1 MRKPASVVLLG
12 WLAVTIVVG
21 IATSGSLLMIDTL
34 PVMLR
39 WQIVLPVA
47 TYLLTSIAGPVQASI
62 AGVVAVG
69 LVATNARIGPEI
81 AIVQLSATIA
91 YVISIVLIRKLLA
104 NRTHSMIAID
114 ALSITVAYVVYLF
127 VISTPDIALYGLNG
141 VGYAVLGLML
151 PTGFVGVTNLFLIL
165 PLALSI
171 GLVARR
177 PSVLSS
183 SANRQ
188 RDLS

>member
-12 WLAVTIVVG
+12 GLAVAIVVA
-21 IATSGSLLMIDTL
+21 IAISGSFLMLDTL
-34 PVMLR
+34 PVALR

-47 TYLLTSIAGPVQASI
+47 TYLLTSIAGPVQALI

-81 AIVQLSATIA
+81 AIVQLSAIIA
-91 YVISIVLIRKLLA
+91 YVICIVLIRKLLA
-104 NRTHSMIAID
+104 NRTHSVIAID
-114 ALSITVAYVVYLF
+114 AFSITVAYAVYLF

-151 PTGFVGVTNLFLIL
+151 PTGFVGITNLILII

-171 GLVARR
+171 SLVARR
-177 PSVLSS
+177 LSNAFVLR
-183 SANRQ
+183 ART
-188 RDLS
+188 RD